1 MMSHNKSGERRAE
14 IGRSAPLLQARRPK
28 LVLERKVG
36 PEEPVGRAVKAAFEG
51 AVQRISDCDPDARR
65 GDSEGIHR
73 LRTST
78 RRLRSELR
86 AFRDLV
92 DPKWR
97 APLEKELKWL
107 ADLLGAVRD
116 LDVLRA
122 RLQKATAKELES
134 EAEAL
139 APLFRSLT
147 ARHEIAAHA
156 LDTGLQGPRYRHLV
170 AVLDEAIRQPQLTDE
185 AREACRSVLPELAGA
200 AWRRFKKGARA
211 VRLSDPD
218 AEFHELRKRA
228 KRARY
233 IAELIA
239 PIIGSPKDPSANRFI
254 RLIIQVQDTLGEHQ
268 DAVVA
273 SGEIERCL
281 AENPRD
287 VRLVEAASRL
297 LATEREAAR
306 AAKTAFFK
314 VWDKL
319 DRKKST
325 RWLKTRSKARA

>member
-1 MMSHNKSGERRAE
+1 MMSHNKSGERRAD
-14 IGRSAPLLQARRPK
+14 IGRSAPLVPAQRPK
-28 LVLERKVG
+28 VVLERKVR
-36 PEEPVGRAVKAAFEG
+36 PHEPAGHAVKVAFKG
-51 AVQRISDCDPDARR
+51 AVERISDCDPVARR

-92 DPKWR
+92 EPKWR

-122 RLQKATAKELES
+122 RLQKATANELGD

-139 APLFRSLT
+139 APLFRSFT
-147 ARHEIAAHA
+147 ERHETAAQA

-170 AVLDEAIRQPQLTDE
+170 AVLEEAIGQPQLTDE
-185 AREACRSVLPELAGA
+185 ACEPCRSVLPALAGA

-218 AEFHELRKRA
+218 SEFHELRKRA

-239 PIIGSPKDPSANRFI
+239 PIIGSAKDPSANRFI

-273 SGEIERCL
+273 SAEIERCV

-287 VRLVEAASRL
+287 RQLVDAASRL
-297 LATEREAAR
+297 LATQREAAR
-306 AAKTAFFK
+306 GSKTSFFK

>member
-1 MMSHNKSGERRAE
+1 MSQNNSGGRRADRGQS
-14 IGRSAPLLQARRPK
+14 GRLLPAHQPKVAPAT
-28 LVLERKVG
+28 KVKPG
-36 PEEPVGRAVKAAFEG
+36 DPAGRAVKAAFAG
-51 AVQRISDCDPDARR
+51 AVQRVADCDPDARR

-116 LDVLRA
+116 LDVLSA
-122 RLQKATAKELES
+122 RLQKAAAGELGEDV
-134 EAEAL
+134 EAVG
-139 APLFRSLT
+139 PLFRSLN
-147 ARHEIAAHA
+147 ARHQIASEA
-156 LDTGLQGPRYRHLV
+156 LESGLQSPRYRHLV
-170 AVLDEAIRQPQLTDE
+170 AFLEQAANEPQLKPE
-185 AREACRSVLPELAGA
+185 ASEPCRIVLPGLAA
-200 AWRRFKKGARA
+200 SAWRRFKKGARKL
-211 VRLSDPD
+211 RHSDPD
-218 AEFHELRKRA
+218 PEFHELRKRA

-233 IAELIA
+233 IAEFVA
-239 PIIGSPKDPSANRFI
+239 PIIGRAEESSASRFI
-254 RLIIQVQDTLGEHQ
+254 QRIVQVQDTLGEHQ

-281 AENPRD
+281 AENEGDARF
-287 VRLVEAASRL
+287 AQAGGRL
-297 LATEREAAR
+297 LAGQREAGES
-306 AAKTAFFK
+306 AKTAFFK

-319 DRKKST
+319 DRKKPT
-325 RWLKTRSKARA
+325 RWLRDCPKART